1 MHNEV
6 RPRVVVVDDEQSV
19 RELVE
24 IGLVQ
29 KGFEVRTAVD
39 GSSGLAL
46 IRHWDP
52 EAIVLDVM
60 MPVIDG
66 LSLIPLIRR
75 VSHAPIIVLTARS
88 SVGDRVAGLRAGA
101 DDYIVKPFEL
111 VELAER
117 LHAALRRPF
126 LASGERLR
134 YSDVLI
140 DLETRSARRSGR
152 HIELSTREFDLAATF
167 VRQPRRVFTRDE
179 LIELVWG
186 MDRDVTRNTVDT
198 YISYLRSKLDAP
210 PAKPL
215 IHTVRGVGYTMRE
228 EYDR

>member
-1 MHNEV
+1 MPDEV

-24 IGLVQ
+24 IGLSQ
-29 KGFEVRTAVD
+29 NGFDVRSAAD
-39 GSSGLAL
+39 GPGALAL
-46 IRHWDP
+46 IRQWEP
-52 EAIVLDVM
+52 EAILLDVM
-60 MPVIDG
+60 MPMIDG

-75 VSHAPIIVLTARS
+75 VSHAPIIILTARS

-111 VELAER
+111 VELTER

-126 LASGERLR
+126 LASGEQLR
-134 YSDVLI
+134 YSDVHI
-140 DLETRSARRSGR
+140 DLGTHSVRRSGR
-152 HIELSTREFDLAATF
+152 HIELSTREFDLAATLI
-167 VRQPRRVFTRDE
+167 RQPRRVFTRDE
-179 LIELVWG
+179 LIDLVWG
-186 MDRDVTRNTVDT
+186 MESEVTRSTVDT

-210 PAKPL
+210 PARPL

-228 EYDR
+228 EYEP